1 MRVRT
6 ILPRITRTPKNKLRD
21 KSRTRRHQLNANLET
36 LEPRQLLAGLVIS
49 EFLASNDNGIRDE
62 DRNRTDWIEV
72 LNNGDEVVD
81 LDGWFLTDNANDL
94 DRWRF
99 PSIELPKNGRIVV
112 FASGKNRMDPEG
124 ELHTNFRLKAADGYL
139 ALVQPDGITIQYD
152 FGPSYPPQIRDVS
165 YGFPQPYSIENAIPF
180 GSTARVFVPTEENG
194 GSQLDRAWT
203 ELDYDDSAWAE
214 LSTPLGYERKSG
226 YEELIQGDVGESIY
240 NINTSLYMRQPFSVD
255 NPDSVYSMRLAMQYD
270 DGYVAYI
277 NGTEVTRRYA
287 PEDIAWNSAATGAH
301 KDSLAVVP
309 EDNIIDM
316 TQFPGVLKSGTNVF
330 ALHTLNDTI
339 NSSDFLMSPDLYV
352 SAFGNADPAA
362 RHYHGLPSPGLPNGV
377 GSDMA
382 IIEASHAPNVPKES
396 EALRVTAKILLTGDK
411 RPDVTMYYR
420 TMFEEEASVA
430 MVDDG
435 TNGDVTAGDLTYT
448 ATLPAG
454 TAAAGEM
461 LRYRITTTSN
471 GEAKSQLPTFADP
484 ESRQKYFGTVV
495 HDPSI
500 QSNLEVFHM
509 FVEDVTSSET
519 TVGSEGAFFHDGTF
533 HDNAFIDTT
542 GRTIGLAGPKKSHDI
557 FFPADNWF
565 ELERLGLRM
574 NDFDVMNDFWNRA
587 KVRIP
592 LGYETF
598 RVIGTPAHYSMPI
611 RAQRNGEFHA
621 TYSFVDGGN
630 EQFLLRAGL
639 DTQGA
644 LYKMNLG
651 FSTGR
656 GQSKKI
662 TRNHENTDDL
672 RAFFRGLSKSGEE
685 LKNFLH
691 DNLNIPAT
699 VNYLV
704 GLVAMGHGDCCDKN
718 LYIYRDTEG
727 TGEWQ
732 PLPWDVDSAFG
743 RGGVGR
749 SQLIFPT
756 AGGIYT
762 GRDNKLFKA
771 MWDHIPDF
779 TSMYLKRLRT
789 VLDDVLQPPGT
800 PQEELKFE
808 KRIDEMVALM
818 EPDALL
824 DFEKYGTWK
833 VEAETEKI
841 TYGHEG
847 EGLYSWM
854 DHINILKNDYFPARR
869 THLYN
874 SLKNVAPQTGT
885 PKIEF
890 GEFDANPVSRNQD
903 EEYIQLVNPNDEAV
917 DISGWSLTGDVE
929 HVIHPGTV
937 IPAKGSFYFS
947 PDSLTFRNRDT
958 GPSGGQQLF
967 VQDGYLGHLSNWGAK
982 VQLVAPDQTT
992 VATLQI
998 EADPTLEQKF
1008 LRVSEMMYH
1017 PRDDAAPG
1025 RFKGDDYE
1033 FIELV
1038 NTSEEHT
1045 LNLEHVRFSNGI
1057 DFDFPIETIAP
1068 NERVVVVRDAD
1079 AFAARYGN
1087 GARVLGE
1094 YGRTEGLFRLSNGG
1108 ELITLEIASG
1118 DIIQQFTYED
1128 WDSTT
1133 DGRGYSMTIKDPLA
1147 PPGRWSL
1154 ESGWQPSDR
1163 VDGTPGYAATTDG
1176 DFNQDGRLD
1185 ATDINQYCAGQRAG
1199 DLKYDL
1205 NQDSKIDS
1213 NDLNFLIKDV
1223 FKTSFGDANL
1233 DGAFDSSDLVQV
1245 FEASEYEDLIAG
1257 NSTWSEGDWNCDG
1270 EASTR
1275 DMVNAFIDG
1284 AYQEAAAIRQAETSL
1299 TDAALRD
1306 IAGAMGDVPTTPANE
1321 SNNTTLTG
1329 TPVDTATANQLDI
1342 DLELPNSPRTN
1353 ASLRTSSPEIQRV
1366 HGERS
1371 SSTNEATQN
1380 DLKPFAKDSI

>member
-1 MRVRT
+1 MRVRQ
-6 ILPRITRTPKNKLRD
+6 ILPGILRTPRLKRQRAQNRA
-21 KSRTRRHQLNANLET
+21 RGHQLTVSLEA

-72 LNNGDEVVD
+72 LNDGDEAVN
-81 LDGWFLTDNANDL
+81 LDGWFLTDNSNDL

-99 PSIELPKNGRIVV
+99 PSIELPSNGRIVL
-112 FASGKNRMDPEG
+112 FASGKNRSDPEG
-124 ELHTNFRLKAADGYL
+124 ELHTNFRLKASDGYL
-139 ALVQPDGITIQYD
+139 ALVQPDGVTVQYD

-165 YGFPQPYSIENAIPF
+165 YGFPQPYSIDEAIPS

-203 ELDYDDSAWAE
+203 AVDYDDSAWTE
-214 LSTPLGYERKSG
+214 LTTPLGYERKSG
-226 YEELIQGDVGESIY
+226 YEELIQGDVEASIY
-240 NINTSLYMRQPFSVD
+240 DINTSLYMRQAFSAD
-255 NPDSVYSMRLAMQYD
+255 NPDSVYSIRLAMQYD
-270 DGYVAYI
+270 DGFVAYI

-287 PEDIAWNSAATGAH
+287 PEDLAWTSAATDAH
-301 KDSLAVVP
+301 KDTLAVVP
-309 EDNIIDM
+309 EENIIDM
-316 TQFPGVLKSGTNVF
+316 TRFPGVLRSGTNVL
-330 ALHTLNDTI
+330 AIHTLNDTI
-339 NSSDFLMSPDLYV
+339 KSSDFLMSPNLQV
-352 SAFGNADPAA
+352 SAFGTADPRA
-362 RHYHGLPSPGLPNGV
+362 RHYHSIPSPGLPNGV

-382 IIEASHAPNVPKES
+382 IIEASHAPNIPTES
-396 EALRVTAKILLTGDK
+396 EALTVTAKIVLTGDE

-420 TMFEEEASVA
+420 TMFEEEASVS

-435 TNGDVTAGDLTYT
+435 SNGDVTAGDLIYT
-448 ATLPAG
+448 AILPSGIASS
-454 TAAAGEM
+454 GEM
-461 LRYRITTTSN
+461 LRYRVTTSSN
-471 GEAKSQLPTFADP
+471 GQIKSQLPTFADP
-484 ESRQKYFGTVV
+484 ESKGKYFGTVV

-519 TVGSEGAFFHDGTF
+519 TIGSPGAFFHDGKF
-533 HDNAFIDTT
+533 HDNVYIDTT
-542 GRTIGLAGPKKSHDI
+542 GRTVGLAGPKKSHDI
-557 FFPADNWF
+557 FFPSDNWF
-565 ELERLGLRM
+565 ESERLGLRM
-574 NDFDVMNDFWNRA
+574 NDFDVINDFWNRA
-587 KVRIP
+587 KVRVP

-598 RVIGTPAHYSMPI
+598 RTIGTPAHYSMPV

-621 TYSFVDGGN
+621 TYAFVDGGN

-656 GQSKKI
+656 GQSKKL

-685 LKNFLH
+685 LKQFLH
-691 DNLNIPAT
+691 DNINIPAT
-699 VNYLV
+699 INYLV
-704 GLVAMGHGDCCDKN
+704 GLVAMGHGDCCGKN
-718 LYIYRDTEG
+718 LYIYRDTAV

-749 SQLIFPT
+749 AQLIFPT
-756 AGGIYT
+756 AAGIYT
-762 GRDNKLFKA
+762 GRGNRLFSA
-771 MWDHIPDF
+771 LFDHVPGF

-808 KRIDEMVALM
+808 KRIDEMVAQM

-824 DFEKYGTWK
+824 DFNKYGTWK

-841 TYGHEG
+841 TYGTEG
-847 EGLYSWM
+847 EGLLSWM
-854 DHINILKNDYFPARR
+854 DHVNILKNDYFPVRR
-869 THLYN
+869 TYLYN
-874 SLKNVAPQTGT
+874 GLKNVPPQIGA

-890 GEFDANPVSRNQD
+890 GDFDANPVSTNQD
-903 EEYIQLVNPNDEAV
+903 EEYIQLVNPNDDAV

-929 HVIHPGTV
+929 HVFHPGTV
-937 IPAKGSFYFS
+937 IPAKGSFYFT
-947 PDSLTFRNRDT
+947 PNVPAFRSRAT
-958 GPSGGQQLF
+958 GPSGGQNLF
-967 VQDGYLGHLSNWGAK
+967 VQGGYSGHLSNWGTK
-982 VQLVAPDQTT
+982 VQLVAPDQAT
-992 VATLQI
+992 VARLQTD
-998 EADPTLEQKF
+998 AAPTLEQQF

-1045 LNLEHVRFSNGI
+1045 LNLQYVRFSNGI
-1057 DFDFPIETIAP
+1057 EFDFPAETLAP

-1079 AFAARYGN
+1079 AFAQRYGN

-1118 DIIQQFTYED
+1118 DIIQQFAYED
-1128 WDSTT
+1128 WYPTT
-1133 DGRGYSMTIKDPLA
+1133 DGRGYSMTINDALA
-1147 PPGRWSL
+1147 APGRWSL
-1154 ESGWQPSDR
+1154 KSGWRPSER
-1163 VDGTPGYAATTDG
+1163 VDGTPGYIATTNG
-1176 DFNQDGRLD
+1176 DFNQDGRMD

-1199 DLKYDL
+1199 DLKFDL
-1205 NQDSKIDS
+1205 NQDARVDGT
-1213 NDLNFLIKDV
+1213 DLHYLIKNL

-1233 DGAFDSSDLVQV
+1233 DGVFDSTDLVQV
-1245 FEASEYEDLIAG
+1245 FEASEYEDQIAA
-1257 NSTWSEGDWNCDG
+1257 NSTWTEGDWNCDG
-1270 EASTR
+1270 EAGTR
-1275 DMVNAFIDG
+1275 DMVNAFKDG
-1284 AYQEAAAIRQAETSL
+1284 AYQEAAAIRQA
-1299 TDAALRD
+1299 R
-1306 IAGAMGDVPTTPANE
+1306 
-1321 SNNTTLTG
+1321 
-1329 TPVDTATANQLDI
+1329 
-1342 DLELPNSPRTN
+1342 R
-1353 ASLRTSSPEIQRV
+1353 R
-1366 HGERS
+1366 
-1371 SSTNEATQN
+1371 
-1380 DLKPFAKDSI
+1380 